1 MLKQR
6 VLLSMLAAGVFGN
19 GVARAEVIWSQNFDT
34 SGGSLATAG
43 FNLNPA
49 SAQNLWHI
57 TSNNPAGGSG
67 YALGF
72 VQGETPNQA
81 TADGNYNVGNVAA
94 DGWVVSNAIS
104 LSNPSGFDYSNERLS
119 FDVYLGN
126 EIPHTGW
133 STEYDRLTVRLSL
146 DGGASWFAN
155 PLASSYTTLTA
166 NDVDIAYNAINDYS
180 YATYTVDLV
189 GAFALEGLTLDQQ
202 SIYLGFR
209 FYTLDHFDNDYP
221 GARVD
226 NLVISADK
234 TAIAGTG
241 GGAGGGTTPVP
252 EPATLALL
260 GLGLFGLG
268 MARRR

>member
-6 VLLSMLAAGVFGN
+6 VLLLMLAAGVFGN
-19 GVARAEVIWSQNFDT
+19 GVARADVIWSQNFDA
-34 SGGSLATAG
+34 SGGSLGTAG
-43 FNLNPA
+43 FNQSPVT
-49 SAQNLWHI
+49 AQNLWHI

-81 TADGNYNVGNVAA
+81 AADGNYNVGGIAA
-94 DGWVVSNAIS
+94 DGWAVSNAIS
-104 LSNPSGFDYSNERLS
+104 LANPSGFDYSNEKLS

-126 EIPHTGW
+126 EHSFG
-133 STEYDRLTVRLSL
+133 STESSEYDRLTLRLSL
-146 DGGASWFAN
+146 DGVNWFAN
-155 PLASSYTTLTA
+155 PLASSFTTLSV
-166 NDVDIAYNAINDYS
+166 NDVNIAFNAATNYS

-189 GAFALEGLTLDQQ
+189 SAFALEGLTLDQQ

-209 FYTLDHFDNDYP
+209 FFSLDDIDNGYP

-226 NLVISADK
+226 NLAISADK
-234 TAIAGTG
+234 TATG
-241 GGAGGGTTPVP
+241 GGGGGTTPIP

>member
-6 VLLSMLAAGVFGN
+6 VLLLMLAAGVFGN
-19 GVARAEVIWSQNFDT
+19 GVARADVIWSQNFDT
-34 SGGSLATAG
+34 SGGSLAASG

-81 TADGNYNVGNVAA
+81 TPDGNYNVGSAA
-94 DGWVVSNAIS
+94 DGWAVSNAIS
-104 LSNPSGFDYSNERLS
+104 LVNPSGYDYSNEKLS

-126 EIPHTGW
+126 EHSFGSPE
-133 STEYDRLTVRLSL
+133 SSEYDRLTLRLSL
-146 DGGASWFAN
+146 DGVNWFAN
-155 PLASSYTTLTA
+155 PLASSFTTLSV
-166 NDVDIAYNAINDYS
+166 NDVNIAFNAATNYS

-189 GAFALEGLTLDQQ
+189 SAFALEGLTLDQQ

-209 FYTLDHFDNDYP
+209 FFTLDAVDNDYP

-226 NLVISADK
+226 NLAISADK
-234 TAIAGTG
+234 TATG
-241 GGAGGGTTPVP
+241 GGGGTTPIP